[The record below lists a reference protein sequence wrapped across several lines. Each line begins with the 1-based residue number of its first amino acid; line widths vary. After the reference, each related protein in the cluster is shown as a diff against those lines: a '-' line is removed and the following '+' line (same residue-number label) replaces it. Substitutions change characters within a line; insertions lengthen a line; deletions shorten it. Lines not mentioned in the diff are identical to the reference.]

1 MEGVLSMVE
10 RRSSSRSIAS
20 APSSEV
26 WARLSSIYHDLLSEH
41 ALDSLLDKI
50 VEAIAD
56 IVPFDSLTIYQA
68 DEKQRRLRP
77 VKADDP
83 FAAEI
88 MGSPPMDFGQ
98 GITGWACENREP
110 VLANEAHLDPRVAF
124 VPGTPIEPEALISV
138 PLIARDSVKGAL
150 NIYRGGEDNPFTEDE
165 FTLTQRFADAAALA
179 LDNADI
185 RHALEHQVQTD
196 PLTGLYNHRFFH
208 ERLRSELMRVSR
220 THDSVAVMIFDID
233 DFKRV
238 NDVHGHAA
246 GDQVLV
252 GLAEIVGST
261 VRASDIACRVGG
273 EEFGV
278 ILPSCDTGDALGL
291 ARRLKD
297 RLSVTELGE
306 VGTITLSIGIA
317 QGPEHAM
324 NPRELVACADAAMMS
339 AKARGKDRAVLFDDS
354 ATDRPDGGSPRRDVR
369 SIAHLKMLQSLAGK
383 LNRLNDVRQ
392 IATTIANELRTLID
406 YHNCRVYLAE
416 ENNLVPIAFRGD
428 FSGDGSNSAEV
439 ISVRFGEGIA
449 GRAAET
455 GRSLLI
461 PNALE
466 CDFAVHVPG
475 TEEIE
480 ESMVVVPM
488 LYGARVN
495 GVVTISKLGREQF
508 DSDDVRL
515 LEVLAGQAS
524 VALENARLY
533 EAQRREAENARALL
547 DLADKL
553 AQAPSFHAI
562 GNQAVLETV
571 KLMKTGQS
579 SLWLYDQR
587 SKEYRCAA
595 HEGYAERADS
605 RVLVRFTMT
614 YEQGAT
620 LLEGRKQPF
629 VVAPEDITNKF
640 DPDPSLRLKTAAIA
654 PLPQNSGIEGWL
666 VARQPEEGPLH
677 FTEEGL
683 RLLAG
688 IAYQTATALQKA
700 SLYKDQKETADEAS
714 ALLEFSR
721 RLSEAETLDE
731 IFDRT
736 VELTARILGSP
747 RSSLWLREPGS
758 SVLVCEGL
766 WGYSEAERE
775 EIAQGKEPIALNLLL
790 TEASEP
796 FVFRPEQV
804 GSSEGTS
811 SSGPTYAVAPLRLEG
826 RVGCVM
832 VAAPALGNYE
842 FSDRKLRLLA
852 GIADQTKLA
861 ISNVSSFETL
871 ESTFLSTVEALAN
884 ALEAKDEY
892 TSDHARSIVDM
903 SLEVGARLG
912 MTVKELKK
920 LEMGALFHDIGKIGI
935 PSDILLKP
943 GPLTEEEAAVMRTH
957 PELGE
962 RILAPIDRLEEVRP
976 IVRSCHEHY
985 DGSGYPDKKLG
996 EEIPLESRI
1005 ILVCDAFDA
1014 MTTDRPYRKRLDV
1027 EEACRRLSDAA
1038 GTQFDPRIVQV
1049 FLSILDADPTFG
1061 RAG

>member
-1 MEGVLSMVE
+1 MTA
-10 RRSSSRSIAS
+10 SS
-20 APSSEV
+20 PSLEV
-26 WARLSSIYHDLLSEH
+26 WGRLSAIYHDLLSEH

-50 VEAIAD
+50 VKAIVD

-68 DEKQRRLRP
+68 DETQRLLRP
-77 VKADDP
+77 VKAEDP

-88 MGSPPMDFGQ
+88 MASPPVLFGQ
-98 GITGWACENREP
+98 GITGWACEHREP
-110 VLANEAHLDPRVAF
+110 VLANQAHLDPRVSF
-124 VPGTPIEPEALISV
+124 VPGTPVDAEALISV
-138 PLIARDSVKGAL
+138 PLIARDSVKGVL
-150 NIYRGGEDNPFTEDE
+150 NIYRDGADNPFSDDE
-165 FTLTQRFADAAALA
+165 FALAQRFADAAALA

-185 RHALEHQVQTD
+185 RRALEHQAQTD

-220 THDSVAVMIFDID
+220 THDSVAVMLFDID
-233 DFKRV
+233 DFKRA

-246 GDQVLV
+246 GDQVLI
-252 GLAEIVGST
+252 GLSDIVRST
-261 VRASDIACRVGG
+261 VRASDVACRVGG

-297 RLSVTELGE
+297 RLSVTELGG

-324 NPRELVACADAAMMS
+324 NPRELVACAEAAMMS

-354 ATDRPDGGSPRRDVR
+354 STDRPDGGSPRRDVR

-416 ENNLVPIAFRGD
+416 GTDLVPIAFRGD
-428 FSGDGSNSAEV
+428 LSAEGTGAPEI

-449 GRAAET
+449 GRAAAT

-466 CDFAVHVPG
+466 CDFAVHLPG
-475 TEEIE
+475 TEDIE

-495 GVVTISKLGREQF
+495 GVVTISKLGRDQF

-547 DLADKL
+547 ELADKF

-562 GNQAVLETV
+562 GNQSVLETT
-571 KLMKTGQS
+571 KLMNTAQA
-579 SLWLYDQR
+579 SLWLFDPR
-587 SKEYRCAA
+587 GNEYRCAA
-595 HEGYAERADS
+595 HEGYAEHAESRA
-605 RVLVRFTMT
+605 LVRFTMT
-614 YEQGAT
+614 HEQGAH

-629 VVAPEDITNKF
+629 VIGPVDIARKF
-640 DPDPSLRLKTAAIA
+640 DADPELRLKTAAIA
-654 PLPQNSGIEGWL
+654 PLPQNSGLEGWL
-666 VARQPEEGPLH
+666 VARQPEEGSLH
-677 FTEEGL
+677 FTEERL

-688 IAYQTATALQKA
+688 IAYQAATALQKA
-700 SLYKDQKETADEAS
+700 SLYKDQKEAADEAS

-721 RLSEAETLDE
+721 RLSEADTLGE

-758 SVLVCEGL
+758 SVLICEGL
-766 WGYSEAERE
+766 WGYSAAERE
-775 EIAQGKEPIALNLLL
+775 EVVQGKDPIALNLLL
-790 TEASEP
+790 ADASEP
-796 FVFRPEQV
+796 FVFRPEAE
-804 GSSEGTS
+804 SEGHEG
-811 SSGPTYAVAPLRLEG
+811 SGPTYAVAPLRLEG

-842 FSDRKLRLLA
+842 FSGRKMRLLA

-912 MTVKELKK
+912 MSVKESKK

-943 GPLTEEEAAVMRTH
+943 GPLTDEETAVMRTH

-962 RILAPIDRLEEVRP
+962 RILAPIERLEEVRP

-985 DGSGYPDKKLG
+985 DGSGYPDKKAG

-1014 MTTDRPYRKRLDV
+1014 MTTDRPYRSRLSV
-1027 EEACRRLSDAA
+1027 EEARRRLVESS
-1038 GTQFDPRIVQV
+1038 GRQFDPRIVEI
-1049 FLSILDADPTFG
+1049 FLAILDDDPAFG
-1061 RAG
+1061 RSG

>member
-1 MEGVLSMVE
+1 MGIVDPRSAS
-10 RRSSSRSIAS
+10 RTTSSS
-20 APSSEV
+20 SSEV
-26 WARLSSIYHDLLSEH
+26 WGKLSSIYHELLSEH

-50 VEAIAD
+50 VSAIVD

-68 DEKQRRLRP
+68 DETQRMLRP
-77 VKADDP
+77 VKAEDP

-88 MGSPPMDFGQ
+88 MASPPIAFGQ
-98 GITGWACENREP
+98 GITGWACEHREP
-110 VLANEAHLDPRVAF
+110 VLANQAHLDPRVSF
-124 VPGTPIEPEALISV
+124 VPGTPIDAEALICV
-138 PLIARDSVKGAL
+138 PLIARGSVKGVL
-150 NIYRGGEDNPFTEDE
+150 NIYRDGDDNPFSEDE
-165 FTLTQRFADAAALA
+165 FSLTQRFADAAALA

-185 RHALEHQVQTD
+185 RRALEHQAQTD

-220 THDSVAVMIFDID
+220 THDSVAVLLFDID
-233 DFKRV
+233 DFKRA

-252 GLAEIVGST
+252 GLADIIRST
-261 VRASDIACRVGG
+261 VRASDVACRVGG

-297 RLSVTELGE
+297 RLLVTELGG
-306 VGTITLSIGIA
+306 VGNITLSIGIA

-324 NPRELVACADAAMMS
+324 NPRELVACAEAAMMS

-416 ENNLVPIAFRGD
+416 GNDLVPIAFRGD
-428 FSGDGSNSAEV
+428 LSAEGTDSPEI
-439 ISVRFGEGIA
+439 ISVHFGEGIA
-449 GRAAET
+449 GRAAAT
-455 GRSLLI
+455 GQSLLI

-466 CDFAVHVPG
+466 CDFAVHLPG

-533 EAQRREAENARALL
+533 EAQRREAENAKALL
-547 DLADKL
+547 ELADKL
-553 AQAPSFHAI
+553 GQAPSFHAI
-562 GNQAVLETV
+562 GNEAVIETT
-571 KLMKTGQS
+571 KLMKTSQA
-579 SLWLYDQR
+579 SLWIYDPR

-595 HEGYAERADS
+595 HEGYAEHDES
-605 RVLVRFTMT
+605 RKLVRFTMT
-614 YEQGAT
+614 HEQGAT
-620 LLEGRKQPF
+620 LLEDRKQPF
-629 VVAPEDITNKF
+629 VIGPIDIARKF
-640 DPDPSLRLKTAAIA
+640 DSDPSLRLKTAAIA
-654 PLPQNSGIEGWL
+654 PLPQNSGLEGWL

-677 FTEEGL
+677 FTEERL

-688 IAYQTATALQKA
+688 IAYQVATALQKA
-700 SLYKDQKETADEAS
+700 SLYKDQKEAADEAS

-721 RLSEAETLDE
+721 RLAEADTLDE

-758 SVLVCEGL
+758 TALACEAM
-766 WGYSEAERE
+766 WGYNASERE
-775 EIAQGKEPIALNLLL
+775 AAAQGKDPAALNELL
-790 TEASEP
+790 ADAIEP
-796 FVFRPEQV
+796 FVYRPETDES
-804 GSSEGTS
+804 GESSAG
-811 SSGPTYAVAPLRLEG
+811 GPTYAVAPLRLEG

-842 FSDRKLRLLA
+842 FSDRKMRLLA

-903 SLEVGARLG
+903 SLEVGTRLG
-912 MTVKELKK
+912 MSVKDLKR

-943 GPLTEEEAAVMRTH
+943 GPLTDDEAAVMRTH

-962 RILAPIDRLEEVRP
+962 RILAPIERLEEVRP
-976 IVRSCHEHY
+976 IVRSCHEHF
-985 DGSGYPDKKLG
+985 DGSGYPDQKVG
-996 EEIPLESRI
+996 AEIPLESRI

-1014 MTTDRPYRKRLDV
+1014 MTTDRPYRARLPV
-1027 EEACRRLSDAA
+1027 EEARRRLRESA
-1038 GTQFDPRIVQV
+1038 GRQFDPEIVEI
-1049 FLSILDADPTFG
+1049 FLAILDQDPAFG

>member
-1 MEGVLSMVE
+1 MVG
-10 RRSSSRSIAS
+10 RRSSSRSTAS
-20 APSSEV
+20 APTAEA
-26 WARLSSIYHDLLSEH
+26 WGRLSAIYHDLLSEH
-41 ALDSLLDKI
+41 ALDSLLEKI
-50 VEAIAD
+50 VTAIAD

-68 DEKQRRLRP
+68 DEKQQTLRP
-77 VKADDP
+77 VKADDR

-88 MGSPPMDFGQ
+88 MGSPPMEFGQ
-98 GITGWACENREP
+98 GITGWACEQREP

-138 PLIARDSVKGAL
+138 PLIARGSVKGAL
-150 NIYRGGEDNPFTEDE
+150 NIYRDGDGNPFTEDE
-165 FTLTQRFADAAALA
+165 FVLTQRFADAAALA

-185 RHALEHQVQTD
+185 RFALEHQAQTD

-220 THDSVAVMIFDID
+220 THDSVAVMLFDID
-233 DFKRV
+233 DFKRA

-246 GDQVLV
+246 GDQILV
-252 GLAEIVGST
+252 GLSEIISST

-291 ARRLKD
+291 ARRLRD
-297 RLSVTELGE
+297 RLSVTELGG

-324 NPRELVACADAAMMS
+324 NPRELVACAEAAMMS
-339 AKARGKDRAVLFDDS
+339 AKVRGKDRAVLFDDS

-416 ENNLVPIAFRGD
+416 GNDLVPIAFRGNL
-428 FSGDGSNSAEV
+428 SADGSDSAEV
-439 ISVRFGEGIA
+439 ISVRFGEGIT
-449 GRAAET
+449 GRAAAT
-455 GRSLLI
+455 GQSLLI
-461 PNALE
+461 ANALE
-466 CDFAVHVPG
+466 CDFAVHLPG

-488 LYGARVN
+488 LYGSRVN
-495 GVVTISKLGREQF
+495 GVVAISKLGREQF

-547 DLADKL
+547 ELADKL

-562 GNQAVLETV
+562 GNQTVAETT
-571 KLMKTGQS
+571 KLMNTAQA
-579 SLWLYDQR
+579 SLWLYDPR

-605 RVLVRFTMT
+605 RALVRFTMT
-614 YEQGAT
+614 HGQGEK

-629 VVAPEDITNKF
+629 VIAPEQITRKF
-640 DPDPSLRLKTAAIA
+640 NADPSLSLKTAAIA

-677 FTEEGL
+677 FTEERL

-700 SLYKDQKETADEAS
+700 SLYKDQKEAADEAS
-714 ALLEFSR
+714 SLLEFSR
-721 RLSEAETLDE
+721 QLAEAETLDE
-731 IFDRT
+731 IFERT

-747 RSSLWLREPGS
+747 RTSLWLREPGS

-766 WGYSEAERE
+766 WGYSEAERKE
-775 EIAQGKEPIALNLLL
+775 VASGKEPIALNLLL
-790 TEASEP
+790 AEATEP
-796 FVFRPEQV
+796 FVFRPEQQESQR
-804 GSSEGTS
+804 GDAA
-811 SSGPTYAVAPLRLEG
+811 SSGSPTYAVAPLRLEG
-826 RVGCVM
+826 RIGCVM

-842 FSDRKLRLLA
+842 FSNRKMRLLA

-912 MTVKELKK
+912 MKVKELKK

-985 DGSGYPDKKLG
+985 DGSGYPDKKVG

-1014 MTTDRPYRKRLDV
+1014 MTTDRPYRKRLPV
-1027 EEACRRLSDAA
+1027 EEACRRLRESS
-1038 GTQFDPRIVQV
+1038 GKQFDPRIVEI
-1049 FLSILDADPTFG
+1049 FLTILADDPSFG